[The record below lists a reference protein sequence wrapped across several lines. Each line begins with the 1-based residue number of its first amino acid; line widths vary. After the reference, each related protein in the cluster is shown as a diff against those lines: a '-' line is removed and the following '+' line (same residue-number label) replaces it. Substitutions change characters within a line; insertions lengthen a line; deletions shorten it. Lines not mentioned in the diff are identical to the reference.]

1 MEDIYWTPLEMDEP
15 VVGDYMATGE
25 NCYIPTENDAHL
37 GYLTEQEIRELFGV
51 DDNLE
56 LDNNF

>member
-1 MEDIYWTPLEMDEP
+1 MDEP

-37 GYLTEQEIRELFGV
+37 GYLTEQEIRELFGI

-56 LDNNF
+56 IDNNF